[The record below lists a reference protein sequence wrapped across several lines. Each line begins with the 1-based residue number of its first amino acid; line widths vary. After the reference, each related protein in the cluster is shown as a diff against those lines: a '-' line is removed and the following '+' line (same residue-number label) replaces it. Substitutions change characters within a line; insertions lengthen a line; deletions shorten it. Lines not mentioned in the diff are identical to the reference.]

1 MIGLCSLLMGFDIH
15 RSWVNNL
22 HAIQFLFLFLRTMLP
37 QIQTTANWTC
47 LHYQLRVVTIMTV
60 GYWVEKNNSP
70 PKDITVPQTVTSSN
84 VVIKAVFG
92 QVLSREQI
100 VNTLKSKF
108 GIKQTN
114 LTNLTPAQLQ
124 QALLKKLIKKNN
136 YASVKDGK
144 TNSLSRDD
152 TEVYKEI
159 EV

>member
-1 MIGLCSLLMGFDIH
+1 M
-15 RSWVNNL
+15 
-22 HAIQFLFLFLRTMLP
+22 
-37 QIQTTANWTC
+37 
-47 LHYQLRVVTIMTV
+47 
-60 GYWVEKNNSP
+60 EKNNSP

>member
-1 MIGLCSLLMGFDIH
+1 M
-15 RSWVNNL
+15 
-22 HAIQFLFLFLRTMLP
+22 
-37 QIQTTANWTC
+37 
-47 LHYQLRVVTIMTV
+47 
-60 GYWVEKNNSP
+60 EKNNSP
-70 PKDITVPQTVTSSN
+70 PKDRTVPQTVTSSN

-92 QVLSREQI
+92 RVLSREQI

-114 LTNLTPAQLQ
+114 LTHLTPAQLQ
-124 QALLKKLIKKNN
+124 QALLKKLIKNN

-152 TEVYKEI
+152 IEVYKEI